1 MNVTLN
7 KVDNVNGNITVS
19 LQPADYQG
27 EVKKQINELGRTRAI
42 KGFRPGH
49 VPPALLKKL
58 FGSQAMVNVV
68 DRMASKA
75 LYDYIVE
82 NKLRILGEPM
92 LNKDTKVDLTQETEH
107 TFIFDVGFMPEIEV
121 KVADIT
127 IPYYNIKVSDEMV
140 ANQNDVFKKRYGKQV
155 PGEVSAKDS
164 LMRGS
169 MVELNEDGTDKA
181 EGITVERTVISPQYL
196 KDEVQAEFFV
206 GRKVGDDIT
215 FNPQDAAGGS
225 AAEIAGMLN
234 IDKAQAPE
242 VKSDF
247 RFHVEEILVN
257 QEAEMNQ
264 ELFDAVLG
272 KDVAKSEEEYLEK
285 VKEMLVGQLKNDSN
299 YRFTVDAKEAI
310 MAAAGADTM
319 ELPDEFLKRFL
330 ASRAENAEEAKRVEE
345 DYPRSSE
352 QIKWQLIRD
361 KVADDLK
368 VTVTSDD
375 RMRLARFYTA
385 QQFAQYGMGNL
396 PDDVLDRYAAD
407 MLKDERMAADIDT
420 RAHEDKTYETIRN
433 TAKIKEKSVTVDEFN
448 NLFKKEEEKK

>member
-7 KVDNVNGNITVS
+7 KIDNVNGNITVS
-19 LQPADYQG
+19 IAPEDYQG
-27 EVKKQINELGRTRAI
+27 DVKKRINELGRTRAI

-49 VPPALLKKL
+49 VPAALLKKL
-58 FGSQAMVNVV
+58 FGTQAMADVV
-68 DRMASKA
+68 DRLASKA
-75 LYDYIVE
+75 LYQYIVD
-82 NKLRILGEPM
+82 NKLKILGEPM
-92 LNKDTKVDLTQETEH
+92 LSRDTKVDLTQEVEH
-107 TFIFDVGFMPEIEV
+107 TFIFDIGFMPEINL
-121 KVADIT
+121 KVADVT

-140 ANQNDVFKKRYGKQV
+140 ANQNEAFKKRYGKQV

-164 LMRGS
+164 LLRGS
-169 MVELNEDGTDKA
+169 MIELNEDGTDNA

-196 KDEVQAEFFV
+196 KDEVQAEFFI
-206 GRKVGDDIT
+206 GRRVGDGIT
-215 FNPQDAAGGS
+215 FNPQVAAGGS

-264 ELFDAVLG
+264 EFFDAVLG

-285 VKEMLVGQLKNDSN
+285 VKEMLTGQLKNDSN
-299 YRFTVDAKEAI
+299 YRFTVDAKEAL

-330 ASRAENAEEAKRVEE
+330 ASRAENEEEAKRVEE
-345 DYPRSSE
+345 EYPRSSE

-361 KVADDLK
+361 KVADDLEVK
-368 VTVTSDD
+368 VTNDD
-375 RMRLARFYTA
+375 RMGLARFYTA

-407 MLKDERMAADIDT
+407 MLKDERMAADIDS
-420 RAHEDKTYETIRN
+420 RAHEDKTYNAIRKA
-433 TAKIKEKSVTVDEFN
+433 AKIKEKDVTVEEFN
-448 NLFKKEEEKK
+448 NLFKKEEDEK